1 MARVNVAIVGA
12 GWWGTAAHIPAL
24 KDHPDAAV
32 VAVQSRSLDKARKIA
47 ADFGVPHACT
57 TVDEVLA
64 IDGLD
69 AVVVSSTPNVHY
81 AHAKAAL
88 ARGKHVLIEKP
99 MTITVAESEELVDL
113 AQRNGLQFL
122 VSCPWHFTPHSIEA
136 RRLIQSGK
144 LGQIKMIG
152 VMMTNFTEGLYQGL
166 TWDEVFGKNP
176 TRQNAAQP
184 YRAPGLASY
193 SDPAVAGGGQIYCQ
207 VSHTGAYIGFL
218 TGSDPAEVFA
228 RFDNGHAQVD
238 VYDALN
244 IKLKDGTLVSMASH
258 GAPMPSDR
266 QNEVRVYGTKGQ
278 ILLELWKGKMEFHD
292 DAFHVTRYPDIAEE
306 NIYPMFEPARNLVD
320 SITGAAP
327 NGSPAT
333 LGLYAMRIIEAAVQS
348 ARTGANVIVG

>member
-122 VSCPWHFTPHSIEA
+122 VSCP
-136 RRLIQSGK
+136 
-144 LGQIKMIG
+144 
-152 VMMTNFTEGLYQGL
+152 
-166 TWDEVFGKNP
+166 
-176 TRQNAAQP
+176 
-184 YRAPGLASY
+184 
-193 SDPAVAGGGQIYCQ
+193 
-207 VSHTGAYIGFL
+207 
-218 TGSDPAEVFA
+218 
-228 RFDNGHAQVD
+228 
-238 VYDALN
+238 
-244 IKLKDGTLVSMASH
+244 
-258 GAPMPSDR
+258 
-266 QNEVRVYGTKGQ
+266 
-278 ILLELWKGKMEFHD
+278 
-292 DAFHVTRYPDIAEE
+292 
-306 NIYPMFEPARNLVD
+306 
-320 SITGAAP
+320 
-327 NGSPAT
+327 
-333 LGLYAMRIIEAAVQS
+333 
-348 ARTGANVIVG
+348 

>member
-1 MARVNVAIVGA
+1 MRSARAAI
-12 GWWGTAAHIPAL
+12 
-24 KDHPDAAV
+24 
-32 VAVQSRSLDKARKIA
+32 
-47 ADFGVPHACT
+47 
-57 TVDEVLA
+57 
-64 IDGLD
+64 
-69 AVVVSSTPNVHY
+69 
-81 AHAKAAL
+81 
-88 ARGKHVLIEKP
+88 
-99 MTITVAESEELVDL
+99 
-113 AQRNGLQFL
+113 AQNSPISISAGLQFL
-122 VSCPWHFTPHSIEA
+122 LSCPWHFTPHGIEA

-193 SDPAVAGGGQIYCQ
+193 SDPAVASGG
-207 VSHTGAYIGFL
+207 
-218 TGSDPAEVFA
+218 
-228 RFDNGHAQVD
+228 
-238 VYDALN
+238 
-244 IKLKDGTLVSMASH
+244 
-258 GAPMPSDR
+258 PMPSDR